1 MPLLFKFYFCIYLVA
16 IICLHELAHLGAAIW
31 CKCGVNRVSF
41 GFGKVLYSKKWKEI
55 DWQIR
60 AIPLGGECSLQDELS
75 LTSNKTSF
83 SNLRFTKKAIISLAG
98 VTLNIIMGY
107 ICYKLSYLIMTY
119 SISYAVLSEQ
129 LWLFGY
135 LSLSLGITN
144 ALPLAPCL
152 DGGYVVYV
160 PILVKKYGLK
170 KGYEVFASWV
180 KKSFKIIMILN
191 ILSIP
196 LFIYWL
202 IKG

>member
-41 GFGKVLYSKKWKEI
+41 GFGKVLYSKKWKDI

-83 SNLRFTKKAIISLAG
+83 SSLRFAKKAFISLAG
-98 VTLNIIMGY
+98 VALNIIMGF
-107 ICYKLSYLIMTY
+107 ICYKLAYVIGS
-119 SISYAVLSEQ
+119 AQ

-135 LSLSLGITN
+135 LSLALGITN
-144 ALPLAPCL
+144 LIPFCAAV
-152 DGGYVVYV
+152 DGGYVVYM
-160 PILVKKYGLK
+160 PLLTKIYGK
-170 KGYEVFASWV
+170 EKGYKVFASWV